1 MNGSNLGTILTAGM
15 GVSTFLTAIWHQG
28 KALVNHL
35 LGHPSPTSTTQ
46 ESTRRISTH
55 RLSHALVEIVVA
67 HLAHDIGALK
77 ACSLTC
83 RSWYI
88 AAVPLIHHAL
98 VLNLAGSWIVY
109 RSLLEPISKL
119 YELDLIH
126 LVKSIQVAQE
136 PGLGWRLLPQ
146 SFTDRDLQHFSALA
160 NVHTL
165 KIQCLEIYRFIPDI
179 EHHFGHFS
187 QTLRSLTLW
196 QPYCTPQQLSHFL
209 SLFSNLDD
217 VGIRNAQTYASN
229 PIGPDVELVRFSTP
243 KLRGRLALYGS
254 PSVEIWTDIVT
265 SCGGIR
271 FRHMDLRMSTG
282 CAPILF
288 NGCADTLE
296 TLRFG
301 GMKDESVGE

>member
-1 MNGSNLGTILTAGM
+1 MVNRLFGNPP
-15 GVSTFLTAIWHQG
+15 
-28 KALVNHL
+28 LV
-35 LGHPSPTSTTQ
+35 TSTAQ
-46 ESTRRISTH
+46 ESTSCIPHESTS
-55 RLSHALVEIVVA
+55 LSPHESTSIIPHESTSLIPRESIYPLPHELVVMIVA
-67 HLAHDIGALK
+67 YLAHDIRSLK
-77 ACSLTC
+77 AFSLTC

-88 AAVPLIHHAL
+88 AAVPLIHHTLA
-98 VLNLAGSWIVY
+98 LNLAGGCVVY

-119 YELDLIH
+119 HELDLIH
-126 LVKSIQVAQE
+126 LVRAIQVTQE
-136 PGLGWRLLPQ
+136 PGLGWWFLPQ
-146 SFTDRDLQHFSALA
+146 SFTGLDLHHFSALA

-179 EHHFGHFS
+179 GHYFGHFP

-217 VGIRNAQTYASN
+217 VGIRNAQAYASN
-229 PIGPDVELVRFSTP
+229 PIGPDVELVQFSTP
-243 KLRGRLALYGS
+243 KLQGRLALYGS
-254 PSVEIWTDIVT
+254 PSVEIWSHVIA

-271 FRHMDLRMSTG
+271 FRHMDLRMSAG

-288 NGCADTLE
+288 NACADTLE

-301 GMKDESVGE
+301 GLRDDSLCE